1 MKKMNLQPFL
11 DQQNSAKVKT
21 IKEPTFI
28 ALFVLIAASVEIIS
42 DWANFMA
49 GLMGTLPN
57 NH

>member
-1 MKKMNLQPFL
+1 MNLKPFL
-11 DQQNSAKVKT
+11 GQLNSVKVKT
-21 IKEPTFI
+21 LKGPTFT
-28 ALFVLIAASVEIIS
+28 AFLVLIAAAVAIIS